1 MLRRSVLCLAWLAP
15 LLASCTFFSARKSPD
30 RGLADEVCGATVVWT
45 LSVVPIY
52 DDGFRWVEV
61 PLRPQRW
68 ENGRWIA
75 DF

>member
-1 MLRRSVLCLAWLAP
+1 V
-15 LLASCTFFSARKSPD
+15 
-30 RGLADEVCGATVVWT
+30 ADEVCGATVVWT